1 MKFLEMIQY
10 NVFVKLSVYTT
21 FYLELKALIHEGY
34 SKKALTKYDILKME
48 HLIKA
53 RQEKKL
59 RRSKSEGK
67 FLISGE
73 HSNYVIS

>member
-1 MKFLEMIQY
+1 MMIQY
-10 NVFVKLSVYTT
+10 NVFVKLSVYAT
-21 FYLELKALIHEGY
+21 FYLELRALIHEGY
-34 SKKALTKYDILKME
+34 SKKALTRYDVLKME

-73 HSNYVIS
+73 YSNYVIS